1 MKDCLADN
9 RAKATLTSI
18 VDCLRT
24 SSFSTLELDV
34 LQDRFGA
41 RKFNKLIVM
50 EISKEFNGKSE
61 RRGENF

>member
-9 RAKATLTSI
+9 RAKATLKSI